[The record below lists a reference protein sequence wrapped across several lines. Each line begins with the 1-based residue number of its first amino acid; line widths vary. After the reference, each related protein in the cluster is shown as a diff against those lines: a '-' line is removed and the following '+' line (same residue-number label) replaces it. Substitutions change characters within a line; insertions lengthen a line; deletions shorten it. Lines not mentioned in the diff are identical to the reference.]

1 MISLTSF
8 TSMNNVGPTSCV
20 YQPLDGFYQGLT
32 NMILKSKNKH
42 FEEAGLL
49 VDC

>member
-1 MISLTSF
+1 MK
-8 TSMNNVGPTSCV
+8 NVGPTSCV
-20 YQPLDGFYQGLT
+20 YQPLDGFYQG

-49 VDC
+49 VIIQLIVKPE